1 MDAVIL
7 AAGRG
12 QRLAGHATPF
22 FKPLL
27 EINGKP
33 LIVHAVEY
41 AHIAG
46 AQKVVIVVSPQNR
59 RMMESLFHTF
69 DFIELVDQET
79 PQGPGHA
86 LLVGLTRVTSKR
98 AIALMSDNILTPD
111 QVELFGMAAIRD
123 LVGVTSVDEGQAAR
137 FTRLVRLA
145 NGTYEFRE
153 GGGVAP
159 DEAGPNGLVTVW
171 CGPLAF
177 DAARMRAALA
187 SHLGESDGELKIGP
201 YLGEAMRSPS
211 AFPITSMDVGVPDA
225 YKEVR

>member
-12 QRLAGHATPF
+12 QRLRGHATPF

-41 AHIAG
+41 AHVAG
-46 AQKVVIVVSPQNR
+46 AGRVVIVVSPQNR

-69 DFIELVDQET
+69 DFIKLVDQDE
-79 PQGPGHA
+79 PLGPGHA
-86 LLVGLTRVTSKR
+86 LLVGLTQVTSKR

-123 LVGVTSVDEGQAAR
+123 LVGVTHIEREQAAR
-137 FTRLVRLA
+137 FTRLVRHA
-145 NGTYEFRE
+145 NGSYEFRE
-153 GGGVAP
+153 GGDVQD
-159 DEAGPNGLVTVW
+159 DEVSSNGLVTVW

-201 YLGEAMRSPS
+201 YLGQAMRSPS
-211 AFPITSMDVGVPDA
+211 AFPIISMDVGVPDA